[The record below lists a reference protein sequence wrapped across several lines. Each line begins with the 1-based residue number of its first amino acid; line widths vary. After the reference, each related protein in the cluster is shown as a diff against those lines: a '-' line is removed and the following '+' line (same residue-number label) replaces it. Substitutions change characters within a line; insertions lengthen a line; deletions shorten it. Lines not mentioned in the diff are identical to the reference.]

1 MAVLDRASRI
11 VDPVLLGAGEMVVDL
26 AALVANYRALADLQ
40 PASRIAGVVKA
51 DAYGLGA
58 RSVAAALY
66 NAGCR
71 EFFVAHLVE
80 ALDLRPTL
88 PGDTRVLVLNG
99 LAPGAEPAAADASV
113 VPVLNSLDQVSRWAA
128 EAGRRRVSLPA
139 ALQVDSGMTRLGL
152 SDGEVAAIASDDR
165 LLAAIDLILVMSHLA
180 CADEPGSAANA
191 DQFARFRALSGRL
204 PATPKGL
211 ANSGGAFLEGFGL
224 DLVRPGLAIYGV
236 HPVDGAQGPLR
247 PVVSL
252 SAPVVQLR
260 DVPAG
265 TGVGY
270 GLSHTTAAPRRL
282 ATVAVGYADGWPRS
296 LSDRGSVYCGAQR
309 APVVGRVSMD
319 SIVIDVTD
327 VPAEAV
333 QPGAMVELLG
343 SHQSLAGVAHDAGTI
358 PYDILTGL
366 GRRFA
371 RRVLPA

>member
-1 MAVLDRASRI
+1 MAVLDRTSRI

-26 AALVANYRALADLQ
+26 AALVANFRTLAALQ

-71 EFFVAHLVE
+71 DFFVALLGE

-88 PGDTRVLVLNG
+88 PADARVLVLNG
-99 LAPGAEPAAADASV
+99 LAPGAEPGAADASV
-113 VPVLNSLDQVSRWAA
+113 IPVLNSLDQVIRWAD
-128 EAGRRRVSLPA
+128 EAGRRGVALPA
-139 ALQVDSGMTRLGL
+139 ALQVDSGMARLGL
-152 SDGEVAAIASDDR
+152 SEEEVEAIASDDT
-165 LLAAIDLILVMSHLA
+165 LLPAIDLVLVMSHLA
-180 CADEPGSAANA
+180 CADEPGSATNA
-191 DQFARFRALSGRL
+191 DQLARFRALSDRL
-204 PATPKGL
+204 PAAPKAL

-224 DLVRPGLAIYGV
+224 DLVRPGLALYGV
-236 HPVDGAQGPLR
+236 HPVDGAKSPLT

-270 GLSHTTAAPRRL
+270 GLSHRTAAPRRL

-296 LSDRGSVYCGAQR
+296 LSDCGAVYWGAHR
-309 APVVGRVSMD
+309 APIVGRVSMD
-319 SIVIDVTD
+319 SIVIDVSD
-327 VPAEAV
+327 VPAEIV
-333 QPGAMVELLG
+333 RPGAMVELLG
-343 SHQSLAGVAHDAGTI
+343 AHQSLADVARDAGTI